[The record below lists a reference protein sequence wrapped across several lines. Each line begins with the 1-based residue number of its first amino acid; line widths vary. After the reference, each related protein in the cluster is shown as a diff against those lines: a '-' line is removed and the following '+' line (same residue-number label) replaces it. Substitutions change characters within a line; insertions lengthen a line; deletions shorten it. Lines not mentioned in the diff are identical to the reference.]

1 MAAKYEGHSDDDV
14 VFLFL
19 FFFQRDIITS
29 PGYRGRNR
37 DCDED
42 EGKLMAVK
50 SSTVTACVL
59 YTGFMGPQMAGTHI
73 QHARSRCGEGNAPRL
88 RGSLTDRQCKGH
100 VIKKKKKLLE
110 NQSNIK
116 DFNSKSLTPSEM
128 MKSQTSPNCLVN
140 HSNQPKEEN
149 INKG

>member
-29 PGYRGRNR
+29 PGYRGRNQ

-59 YTGFMGPQMAGTHI
+59 YI
-73 QHARSRCGEGNAPRL
+73 QALWARKWQVRTYNTQGADVVRETR
-88 RGSLTDRQCKGH
+88 RD
-100 VIKKKKKLLE
+100 
-110 NQSNIK
+110 
-116 DFNSKSLTPSEM
+116 SEE
-128 MKSQTSPNCLVN
+128 V
-140 HSNQPKEEN
+140 
-149 INKG
+149 

>member
-29 PGYRGRNR
+29 PGYRGRNQ

-50 SSTVTACVL
+50 SSAVTACVL
-59 YTGFMGPQMAGTHI
+59 YTGFMGPQMAGIRTYNT
-73 QHARSRCGEGNAPRL
+73 QGADVARETCR
-88 RGSLTDRQCKGH
+88 D
-100 VIKKKKKLLE
+100 
-110 NQSNIK
+110 
-116 DFNSKSLTPSEM
+116 SEE
-128 MKSQTSPNCLVN
+128 V
-140 HSNQPKEEN
+140 
-149 INKG
+149 